1 MSQIYSLCEISENNG
16 KNGKPVWIIIK
27 GVVYDVT
34 KFLNDVIE
42 RILNEMCISV
52 IMSYKI

>member
-34 KFLNDVIE
+34 KFLKDVIE
-42 RILNEMCISV
+42 RILNEMCMSV
-52 IMSYKI
+52 IMNYKI

>member
-27 GVVYDVT
+27 GSVYNVTTFLKDVNFE
-34 KFLNDVIE
+34 K
-42 RILNEMCISV
+42 ILYS
-52 IMSYKI
+52 